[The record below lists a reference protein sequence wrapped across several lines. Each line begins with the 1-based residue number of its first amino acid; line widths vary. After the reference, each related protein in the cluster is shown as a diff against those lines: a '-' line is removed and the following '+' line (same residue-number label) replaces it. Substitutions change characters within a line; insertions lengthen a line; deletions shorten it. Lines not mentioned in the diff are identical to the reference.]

1 MVASGPLDK
10 EPTAGI
16 ASTHQGR
23 DYQAQLAHAE
33 SLRNH
38 PPSKRRPATAS
49 AGLRP
54 KQTLQQVIERR
65 RAEFERS
72 VGSRRRLMAFTAPP
86 APPPP
91 LAATLEDAGLG
102 NYARK
107 LCEDHSCAT
116 VRQLLALDATSLD
129 TLIDAM
135 RPLPGHRVR
144 LLQFV
149 RTQREKAERER
160 DYAAQAGGGA
170 GAARSGEPA
179 PTAAQKRE
187 WHRAITTLRSGA
199 AKRGTGTDVHN
210 QQQPGWSKPS
220 DLPEVLGHFPGR
232 GRAPSSAKSSAY
244 ISSVRVLK
252 CGHSRITVFDGP
264 TPNATGRGALLGT
277 VGLNSTFGSVVGQL
291 GGDGVWPDTGPSWAR
306 PQELPPSSKPA
317 LTASVGRPQSAGA
330 AASAAAGGGSR
341 RGGGG
346 ETAPMPPKFVK
357 PPPDEVQAPTP
368 SSSACASAEPKP
380 KPEPEPAA
388 PATVVA
394 APEGEFSFDDMVRQ
408 SGGASVA

>member
-1 MVASGPLDK
+1 MASNLS
-10 EPTAGI
+10 EQTAGI

-72 VGSRRRLMAFTAPP
+72 VGSRRRLMAFNAPP

-107 LCEDHSCAT
+107 LCDDQSCAT

-144 LLQFV
+144 LLEFV

-170 GAARSGEPA
+170 GTARSEPA

-187 WHRAITTLRSGA
+187 WHTAITTLRSGA

-291 GGDGVWPDTGPSWAR
+291 GGDGVWPETGPSWAR
-306 PQELPPSSKPA
+306 PHELPPSSKPA
-317 LTASVGRPQSAGA
+317 LTASVGRPQRAG
-330 AASAAAGGGSR
+330 AAAGGGSR

-346 ETAPMPPKFVK
+346 ETAQMPPKSVGK
-357 PPPDEVQAPTP
+357 PPPYEQQAPAS

-380 KPEPEPAA
+380 TPEPEPAA

-394 APEGEFSFDDMVRQ
+394 EPEGEFSFEDIVRQ
-408 SGGASVA
+408 SGGASPSVV